1 MNWEQQLNLRH
12 IRTFLEIARAESVS
26 LAADRL
32 NVTQPAVSRSLKELE
47 GMLGVRLFDRVGR
60 RLRLNEAG
68 RIFQGHA
75 SASMTELMR
84 GAERLTADGDL
95 TGRLS
100 IGVLPTAATDL
111 VPRAALVGLLVL
123 IAGGIAL
130 CVFGSDVMDP
140 RIGLRTAMLVCGVC
154 LFFIS
159 MFCFKGFMLLEP
171 NEARVVMFFGK
182 YKGTFYETGFWWIN
196 PFMGRKKISVRARN
210 LNVEPIKVNDK
221 NGNPVMIGLVLVW
234 KIRPDE
240 IYRAVFDIDAS
251 TMGGTDLA
259 VSASARMKVL
269 ENFVSVQSDAALRQ
283 VAGYYAYDNNGVADD
298 ELTLRSN
305 SDEINDQLEAKLN
318 DRLSMAGIEVIE
330 ARINYLAYAPE
341 IAAVMLRRQQAD
353 AIISAREKIVEGA
366 VTMVKM
372 ALDRLA
378 DDRIVELDEERK
390 AAMVSNLLVVLCADE
405 AAQPIV
411 NAGTLHH

>member
-1 MNWEQQLNLRH
+1 MENGNFVYKGWKCNG
-12 IRTFLEIARAESVS
+12 FLA
-26 LAADRL
+26 
-32 NVTQPAVSRSLKELE
+32 
-47 GMLGVRLFDRVGR
+47 
-60 RLRLNEAG
+60 
-68 RIFQGHA
+68 
-75 SASMTELMR
+75 
-84 GAERLTADGDL
+84 LTL
-95 TGRLS
+95 
-100 IGVLPTAATDL
+100 I
-111 VPRAALVGLLVL
+111 LVGL
-123 IAGGIAL
+123 AL
-130 CVFGSDVMDP
+130 GVCAIVFGAQ
-140 RIGLRTAMLVCGVC
+140 RIDAGLASGVGPVVIGSVWCLCMLIC
-154 LFFIS
+154 
-159 MFCFKGFMLLEP
+159 MAGFMLLEP
-171 NEARVVMFFGK
+171 NEARVMVFFGK
-182 YKGTFYETGFWWIN
+182 YKGTFYETGYWWVN
-196 PFMGRKKISVRARN
+196 PFMSAKQISIRARN
-210 LNVEPIKVNDK
+210 LNVDPIKVNDK